1 MFEVVKFANY
11 GVFEPECRRNTV
23 GQKGQKKGQNRTIK
37 AKNDQ
42 KCSSLETTP
51 ESKVTKSSWRFLT

>member
-1 MFEVVKFANY
+1 MTFSRTRVQENI
-11 GVFEPECRRNTV
+11 E

-42 KCSSLETTP
+42 KCSNLETTP
-51 ESKVTKSSWRFLT
+51 ESKVTKSSWRF